1 MKRLLPLFIVLFLL
15 FACKAPPKLPV
26 YGKEYIQTDNGYDT
40 IINKLATFEFI
51 DQAGEVVNN
60 ATFSDKIFITDFF
73 FTSCP
78 TICPV
83 MTKNMAY
90 IQSKLDVYPNIRFL
104 SHTVDPLNDT
114 PNKMAKYIS
123 DLQSKNISI
132 DLDNWD
138 FVTGDKNEIY
148 EIARS
153 YFVNASKDPLA
164 AGGFLHSEYFV
175 LVDKEGRVRSGIDK
189 NNNVVGVYDGTNE
202 AQMKDLVNDVKVLMA
217 EYKRS
222 KKTNYNKTFFYDI
235 GIPQSVKTEDKEE
248 YFEDPRTSW
257 GYDYEIREVN
267 RLIREGKTE
276 SSIITY
282 KKSIELME
290 VLDEVRDK
298 IGLKYPFE

>member
-1 MKRLLPLFIVLFLL
+1 MIFVVFEYFLEHNA
-15 FACKAPPKLPV
+15 FVPPT
-26 YGKEYIQTDNGYDT
+26 Q
-40 IINKLATFEFI
+40 
-51 DQAGEVVNN
+51 
-60 ATFSDKIFITDFF
+60 FSCF
-73 FTSCP
+73 
-78 TICPV
+78 
-83 MTKNMAY
+83 
-90 IQSKLDVYPNIRFL
+90 PNEEN
-104 SHTVDPLNDT
+104 PLNDT

-217 EYKRS
+217 EYKRP
-222 KKTNYNKTFFYDI
+222 KK
-235 GIPQSVKTEDKEE
+235 
-248 YFEDPRTSW
+248 
-257 GYDYEIREVN
+257 
-267 RLIREGKTE
+267 
-276 SSIITY
+276 
-282 KKSIELME
+282 
-290 VLDEVRDK
+290 
-298 IGLKYPFE
+298 